1 MTTVNNKEFI
11 GPSPR
16 IPLTGFTEKP
26 INRLASTRLQPNILT
41 IETNHVKR
49 DIKKNV
55 REINPLLEYQ
65 LWLEAG
71 KMDKSL
77 IKSINSNESLSFNS
91 NIWRNYRSSAGLY
104 EEKKSGVSESIA
116 SLYPVNIPP
125 PSQIGS
131 NSLKRY
137 YEQNKSIFKS
147 EEAFKQAMDK
157 VDKEATL
164 MKYLRLKSEMRNP
177 PLDYD
182 GNILPPKN
190 FRKYPPL
197 NRKNNLEPVE
207 DYNSRSYPHL
217 GFLPAPKIEPSDSF
231 IVNEKIK
238 IDATRIRMK
247 RFMPLKTYTKK
258 PNVEQITDERITGNT
273 FSKSDSIK

>member
-1 MTTVNNKEFI
+1 MTTVNEKEFL
-11 GPSPR
+11 GPIHR
-16 IPLTGFTEKP
+16 VPLTGFTEKP
-26 INRLASTRLQPNILT
+26 INRLASTKFQPSILT

-49 DIKKNV
+49 GIKKNIKD
-55 REINPLLEYQ
+55 INPLLEYQ

-71 KMDKSL
+71 KMDKSI
-77 IKSINSNESLSFNS
+77 IKSENSNETLSFNS

-116 SLYPVNIPP
+116 SLYPINIPP
-125 PSQIGS
+125 PSRVGS

-137 YEQNKSIFKS
+137 YEQNKNIFKS
-147 EEAFKQAMDK
+147 EEAFEHAMEK
-157 VDKEATL
+157 VDKEASL

-190 FRKYPPL
+190 FRKYPPV
-197 NRKNNLEPVE
+197 NKKNNLEPVE

-217 GFLPAPKIEPSDSF
+217 SLLPAPKIEPSDSF
-231 IVNEKIK
+231 IANGKIK
-238 IDATRIRMK
+238 IDASRIRMK
-247 RFMPLKTYTKK
+247 RFMPLKTLNKK
-258 PNVEQITDERITGNT
+258 ANIDQITDERITGNT
-273 FSKSDSIK
+273 FSKTESVK